1 MKPYL
6 AAAVQM
12 TSLPDLNKNL
22 AQAEELIQLA
32 TNRGA
37 ELICLPENFAFLGD
51 EEAKVLLA
59 KEIAQ
64 ASQKFLVTMAQRYQ
78 VTILGGGFPV
88 PADDEANGTT
98 GKMFNTALLVGP
110 EGEELSRY
118 RKIHLFDVNVPD
130 GNTYRESETIVA
142 GSEPPHVYHSDKLGN
157 LGLSVCYDVRFP
169 ELYRYLAKNGA
180 NVLFVPAAFTAY
192 TGKDHWQVLLQARA
206 IENTCYVIAAAQVG
220 KHNPRR
226 QSHGHAMIVDPWGV
240 VLADAGD
247 QIGLAIAEINP
258 SRLDQV
264 RTQMPSLKHRVFNL

>member
-64 ASQKFLVTMAQRYQ
+64 ASQKFLVTIAQRYQ

-88 PADDEANGTT
+88 P
-98 GKMFNTALLVGP
+98 
-110 EGEELSRY
+110 
-118 RKIHLFDVNVPD
+118 
-130 GNTYRESETIVA
+130 
-142 GSEPPHVYHSDKLGN
+142 
-157 LGLSVCYDVRFP
+157 
-169 ELYRYLAKNGA
+169 
-180 NVLFVPAAFTAY
+180 
-192 TGKDHWQVLLQARA
+192 
-206 IENTCYVIAAAQVG
+206 
-220 KHNPRR
+220 
-226 QSHGHAMIVDPWGV
+226 
-240 VLADAGD
+240 
-247 QIGLAIAEINP
+247 
-258 SRLDQV
+258 
-264 RTQMPSLKHRVFNL
+264 